1 MPQSWRHH
9 RMCELLYQVLAATAG
24 PAHSVGGD
32 QFVYYDPTAP
42 KRCLAPDGFVKLGV
56 PAHPPDTWRTWEG
69 GTPELC
75 VEILSPSDSA
85 EKLTFTEKLKR
96 YRAMGTQELVV
107 FNSDAK
113 RGRRL
118 RVWDRMSGDFVER
131 VVLRETARCTVLEG
145 AEFVVAHDATLG
157 DVLRIRRDGNLVPT
171 EVESRD
177 REIESLRRELA
188 EAKRRPRR

>member
-1 MPQSWRHH
+1 M
-9 RMCELLYQVLAATAG
+9 
-24 PAHSVGGD
+24 
-32 QFVYYDPTAP
+32 
-42 KRCLAPDGFVKLGV
+42 
-56 PAHPPDTWRTWEG
+56 
-69 GTPELC
+69 
-75 VEILSPSDSA
+75 
-85 EKLTFTEKLKR
+85 LKR